1 MERITLIEVDLDRCS
16 LTYGVAAC
24 TASIPATGEIKCFNC
39 FATCQDKANYATETV
54 IARYSTASS
63 LLPANIDAIPNIN
76 TVNIRPAKL
85 ALGES
90 IGIRASIDI
99 SFKDS
104 RYPDT
109 GPEGDR
115 YLDVREYDPYT
126 RGTYWGKFR
135 ARWPF
140 VQGSNI
146 RLIRGTSDQS
156 IDQMETRHFIVEKV
170 AGPNNGGTFTIQCK
184 DALQLADGK
193 QSQCPVLSNGELLN
207 DIPFDEIA
215 LELSPAG
222 IGDDEYPSSGFAALG
237 GKEIVSF
244 TRHPSTPDVMSITR
258 GQFNTEA
265 IEHNAGA
272 RVQLCV
278 HYNAQTVT
286 TIINDMLDSYANVP
300 TEFIPFSDWA
310 NEDAAYIARNYTS
323 LIAEPTPVKTLIN
336 ELLEQTA
343 STIWWDDI
351 SKLLRFRVLRSVNS
365 DAALYDDDVIV
376 GGSFNSQDQPQ
387 KRVSRVW
394 TYYGQ
399 INPLEKLND
408 SSNYAAALATSSSES
423 ETNFGGKP
431 SIKRVHS
438 RWILDTG
445 KNAASRLNNLIL
457 SRYTTPPRLL
467 SFNLQR
473 GTTNIIPEL
482 GGGYNV
488 ASHSIQDVT
497 GAIDTTAVQV
507 VQVLSSETGFG
518 VLAEEVLYSET
529 VAPEDPTIKP
539 VTINTLKNNIN
550 LRTIFFEEYSTLNSG
565 DIINITIESG
575 AIVGGSLDGV
585 ASLLFGD
592 WVESV
597 TVNVINNGVVV
608 GRGGAGG
615 AGGRINSSN
624 DIYAGVSGGD
634 GQDAIILPT
643 ITGLTTFTLTNNG
656 TIGGGGGGGGGGGAA
671 QGQYGIKQGVTV
683 SAFISGCG
691 AGGGAFLNDGSSG
704 GVNTATIGGIQDE
717 KIIGESGTASSEVVS
732 GVGGDA
738 VSRSGVFVETIRNG
752 NGGDGGALGQA
763 GQAGQAGFL
772 SDYAFGG
779 SSSGGGAG
787 GLAGDAINK
796 NGQTVTITNNGTIAG
811 AVIT

>member
-1 MERITLIEVDLDRCS
+1 MERITIIEVDLDRCS
-16 LTYGVAAC
+16 LSYGVGAC

-39 FATCQDKANYATETV
+39 FATCQDKTNYATEMV
-54 IARYSTASS
+54 VARYSTASS
-63 LLPANIDAIPNIN
+63 LLPANIDAIPNID

-85 ALGES
+85 SLGES
-90 IGIRASIDI
+90 IGIRANIDV

-115 YLDVREYDPYT
+115 YLDAREYDPYT

-156 IDQMETRHFIVEKV
+156 IEQMETRHFIVEKV

-222 IGDDEYPSSGFAALG
+222 IGDLEYPSSGWVVLG
-237 GKEIVSF
+237 GKEVVSF
-244 TRHPSTPDVMSITR
+244 TRVGDVFTSMQR
-258 GQFNTEA
+258 KQFNTEA
-265 IEHNAGA
+265 INHKAGA

-278 HYNAQTVT
+278 RYDAQTVT
-286 TIINDMLDSYANVP
+286 HIINDMLLNYANVP
-300 TEFIPFSDWA
+300 TEFMPFDDWSI
-310 NEDAAYIARNYTS
+310 EDAAYIARNYTS
-323 LIAEPTPVKTLIN
+323 LITEPTPVKTLVN

-351 SKLLRFRVLRSVNS
+351 AKLLRFRVLRAVNS

-408 SSNYAAALATSSSES
+408 ASNYAAALATSSTES
-423 ETNFGGKP
+423 ETNFNGKP
-431 SIKRVHS
+431 SIKRIFS

-467 SFNLQR
+467 SFNIQR
-473 GTTNIIPEL
+473 KTTNITPEL

-539 VTINTLKNNIN
+539 ITINTFKNNIN
-550 LRTIFFEEYSTLNSG
+550 LRTIFFEEYSTLNAG
-565 DIINITIESG
+565 DTINITIEAG

-592 WVESV
+592 WVEAV

-643 ITGLTTFTLTNNG
+643 ITSSTVFTLINNG
-656 TIGGGGGGGGGGGAA
+656 TIGGGGGGGGGGAA

-738 VSRSGVFVETIRNG
+738 VSRGGVFVETIRNG

-772 SDYAFGG
+772 SYYGFGG

-796 NGQTVTITNNGTIAG
+796 SGQTVTITNNGTIVG
-811 AVIT
+811 AIVP